1 MISSEWRVVA
11 VNNTGVALGASDS
24 ISVAGNVVT
33 SSTSGTLT
41 IPSTYSTLLSG
52 GASLANGA
60 TLTGTSQNTTPG
72 TSVVVSG
79 DLHAEAT
86 VSTATPSGTIDFYL
100 QFYDTIAAAWPTA
113 GASGVYVGSL
123 YFSATGTQEA
133 DFPLSL

>member
-33 SSTSGTLT
+33 ASTSGTLT

-60 TLTGTSQNTTPG
+60 TLTGTSQNATPG

-79 DLHAEAT
+79 DLHVSAT
-86 VSTATPSGTIDFYL
+86 VSTATPSGTVDFYV
-100 QFYDTIAAAWPTA
+100 QFYDTVAAAWPSA
-113 GASGVYVGSL
+113 GADGVWIGSL
-123 YFSATGTQEA
+123 AFTATGTQEA
-133 DFPLSL
+133 DFSLGL